1 MRMKKRRIEG
11 FTLIE
16 LLVVIA
22 IIGILAGILLPALSR
37 ARESARRTQCASN
50 LKQIGL
56 GINMYANDNSGNFP
70 GYTDTT
76 TSYDTELA
84 SLGLLWSMGY
94 VTDRKVFKCPSDA
107 GVVDTVNLELT
118 SGTNTNFTIAR
129 CSYGYD
135 DNHFTAD
142 DPGVA
147 IAADARGTS
156 TAATYYLSD
165 NHATKGQNVLYLDG
179 HVEWKG
185 TSTSGYYSGTSYDDI
200 YAAGSNYSS
209 RPYASDGT
217 GNNNSSTSKGTE
229 TAIMQ

>member
-1 MRMKKRRIEG
+1 MKLKEKSSFG

-22 IIGILAGILLPALSR
+22 IIGILAGILLPVLGK

-56 GINMYANDNSGNFP
+56 AINMYSNDSVEYFP

-76 TSYDTELA
+76 TTSTTELN
-84 SLGLLWSMGY
+84 SLGKLFDAY
-94 VTDRKVFKCPSDA
+94 ITDRKIFRCTSDA
-107 GVVDTVNLELT
+107 SVSEANNLLLST
-118 SGTNTNFTIAR
+118 TNTDFTIDR

-135 DNHFTAD
+135 DNHKASD

-156 TAATYYLSD
+156 SSNNLSD
-165 NHATKGQNVLYLDG
+165 NHNTKGQNVLYLDG

-185 TSTSGYYSGTSYDDI
+185 TTTCGYYGTSYDDI
-200 YAAGSNYSS
+200 YANAAGTY
-209 RPYASDGT
+209 G
-217 GNNNSSTSKGTE
+217 GNNTTKGTE